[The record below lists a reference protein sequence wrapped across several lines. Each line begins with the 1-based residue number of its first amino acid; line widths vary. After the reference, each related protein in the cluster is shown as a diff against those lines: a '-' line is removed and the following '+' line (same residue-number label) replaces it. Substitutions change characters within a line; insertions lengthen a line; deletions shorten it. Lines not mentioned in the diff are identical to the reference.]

1 MNRKFKQVLMNG
13 AVLAA
18 LVYRWLTGTPPMVL
32 LIAGIIMFGLVNG
45 LLWLTQRN
53 FNQPRRFH

>member
-1 MNRKFKQVLMNG
+1 MNRKFKQFLMNA

-45 LLWLTQRN
+45 LLWLTHRN
-53 FNQPRRFH
+53 FNQPRRYR